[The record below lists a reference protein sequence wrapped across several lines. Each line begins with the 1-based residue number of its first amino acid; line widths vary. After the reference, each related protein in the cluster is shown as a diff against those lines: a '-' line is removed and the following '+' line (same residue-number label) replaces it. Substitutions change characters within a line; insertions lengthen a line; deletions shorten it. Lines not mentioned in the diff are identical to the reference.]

1 MEELPIETTVYS
13 MSSEPPPA
21 PSRRADERHLTL
33 FRVGTILIG
42 GVRELCLVK
51 NISAGGALVR
61 AYCKLK
67 VGQPLQLEIKERH
80 PIAGHVSWLRA
91 SDAGIQFETA
101 IDVIELLS
109 AGADGL
115 RPRMPRVEVKCI
127 GFIREGA
134 VLHKATIRNIS
145 QGGLSAEV
153 PNALTI
159 GADVTVSLTGLPPQ
173 AGVVRWKCDGRYGVA
188 FNSVFG
194 LPVLI
199 EWLHRLQG

>member
-13 MSSEPPPA
+13 MSSEPPAA
-21 PSRRADERHLTL
+21 PRRRADERHLTL
-33 FRVGTILIG
+33 FRVGTILMG
-42 GVRELCLVK
+42 GARELCLVK

-61 AYCKLK
+61 TYCKLE
-67 VGQPLQLEIKERH
+67 VGQPLQVEIKERH
-80 PIAGHVSWLRA
+80 PIAGRVSWVRG
-91 SDAGIQFETA
+91 SDAGIHFETT

-109 AGADGL
+109 AGGDGL

-127 GFIREGA
+127 SFIREGA
-134 VLHKATIRNIS
+134 VVHRATVRNIS

-153 PNALTI
+153 PNSLTI

-173 AGVVRWKCDGRYGVA
+173 AGLVRWKSDGRYGIA
-188 FNSVFG
+188 FNSVLG
-194 LPVLI
+194 LPALI